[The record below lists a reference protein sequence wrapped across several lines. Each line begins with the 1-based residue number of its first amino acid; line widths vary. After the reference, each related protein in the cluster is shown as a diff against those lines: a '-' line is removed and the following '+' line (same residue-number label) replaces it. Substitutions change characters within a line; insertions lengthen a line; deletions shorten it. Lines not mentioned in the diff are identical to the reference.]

1 MSIKQK
7 IERKKAAVELT
18 KIAFDE
24 IKPILDA
31 GTADRNARDEKKIY
45 EYFKACQDD
54 PDTHV
59 KEVSISQDVFG
70 TKVFVQFQDKDYNFT
85 TKKFNYDKLMQE
97 IKEKEETNTLCYGK
111 VLDHCSELLE
121 RLTKNMINLLDLD
134 YEKILAFG
142 DTLEEIKDINDKIC
156 RIHQNNEYFKIDIEE
171 LERMDSR
178 LITLA
183 KKMGIELESGDALT
197 EASIRE
203 LLDKEALSYKEK
215 KFIIDA
221 AHYLKDETTKNESLK
236 EHNKFSKLSENEK
249 YKISYYELLFQKIF
263 EYQFNLNKKAMTG
276 EMMNKLIVESSQ
288 KSKRE
293 EEQMIEKVLGDEP
306 LEDKDYRKLAV
317 LNFDYN
323 KMSIY
328 TLLKSYTLDDINRKL
343 EVYEKLIERDS
354 KHSVIYFEQEEIL
367 DNWKSLIENLKSE
380 NAILNPELEDFARNL
395 FNIHIRDMR
404 LFIESQENGEQD
416 DYKRKFSNQYEFML
430 KKILEYI
437 NSKDG
442 LLKMLSMS
450 FKEDVESYLRTIKN
464 DNYLLN
470 ISETLNRVGEN
481 FPKNVYDY
489 QSVIEACYD
498 YYSERAIPSKHS
510 EYTDKLREIVGLQVA
525 EVESGMSPEV
535 LNMIREDKLVL
546 PKENVKKKRM

>member
-1 MSIKQK
+1 
-7 IERKKAAVELT
+7 
-18 KIAFDE
+18 
-24 IKPILDA
+24 
-31 GTADRNARDEKKIY
+31 
-45 EYFKACQDD
+45 
-54 PDTHV
+54 
-59 KEVSISQDVFG
+59 
-70 TKVFVQFQDKDYNFT
+70 
-85 TKKFNYDKLMQE
+85 
-97 IKEKEETNTLCYGK
+97 
-111 VLDHCSELLE
+111 
-121 RLTKNMINLLDLD
+121 
-134 YEKILAFG
+134 
-142 DTLEEIKDINDKIC
+142 
-156 RIHQNNEYFKIDIEE
+156 
-171 LERMDSR
+171 MDSR

-197 EASIRE
+197 EAPIRE

-221 AHYLKDETTKNESLK
+221 AQYLKGETAKNESLK
-236 EHNKFSKLSENEK
+236 EYNKFSKLSENEK

-293 EEQMIEKVLGDEP
+293 EEKIIEKVLEDEP

-323 KMSIY
+323 KMNIY

-367 DNWKSLIENLKSE
+367 DNWKRLIENLKDE
-380 NAILNPELEDFARNL
+380 NTISKIQLEDFARNL
-395 FNIHIRDMR
+395 FNIHMRDMR

-416 DYKRKFSNQYEFML
+416 DYERKFNNQYEFML

-498 YYSERAIPSKHS
+498 YYSGRAIPSKHS

-535 LNMIREDKLVL
+535 LSMIREDKLVL